1 MIAEKNNSSEEKFS
15 DIIAATADRS
25 ESLTGNGESRRD
37 THKAL
42 RREQVARFRFRDV
55 RFLDDTTSVAREGQ
69 KDGKKRLR

>member
-1 MIAEKNNSSEEKFS
+1 MTVGKARKRNSSER
-15 DIIAATADRS
+15 ITGAADRQD
-25 ESLTGNGESRRD
+25 SLTGNGESRRD
-37 THKAL
+37 TQKAL

>member
-37 THKAL
+37 TQKAL
-42 RREQVARFRFRDV
+42 RRAVARFRFRDV
-55 RFLDDTTSVAREGQ
+55 RFLEDTTSVAREGQ